1 MCILVFSCSRVLV
14 FSCTRVLTRL
24 RVFEREKVIWGT
36 SIFQD
41 EPVFFKK
48 RTYQR
53 DGYVSIALEVSLTQQ
68 LCVRKYCREQAAA
81 EVPFD
86 KTGMYMAYLPIQV
99 WSGRGTFCSKHI
111 TQALQHGGVIP
122 AHCEGGGNPA
132 LSTPSK
138 LHKFIVG
145 SKNRAIVHGI
155 PSRMANGDAAKWTG
169 LMSRD
174 MVRSLIPIQQ
184 GGVGGSFGGAMLL
197 RSEDMRQQSRKLGER
212 VAQMVRGGG
221 GVRVSRIEVE
231 ADIINNVA

>member
-1 MCILVFSCSRVLV
+1 M
-14 FSCTRVLTRL
+14 
-24 RVFEREKVIWGT
+24 
-36 SIFQD
+36 
-41 EPVFFKK
+41 
-48 RTYQR
+48 
-53 DGYVSIALEVSLTQQ
+53 
-68 LCVRKYCREQAAA
+68 
-81 EVPFD
+81 
-86 KTGMYMAYLPIQV
+86 
-99 WSGRGTFCSKHI
+99 
-111 TQALQHGGVIP
+111 
-122 AHCEGGGNPA
+122 
-132 LSTPSK
+132 
-138 LHKFIVG
+138 
-145 SKNRAIVHGI
+145 HGI